1 MTQPK
6 AYPKGGRCAACQ
18 HRDADC
24 SWRDFESMQPL
35 VAKDKSDEQLVIV
48 KCTGFERTER

>member
-6 AYPKGGRCAACQ
+6 AYPKGGRCAACK

-24 SWRDFESMQPL
+24 SWRDFESMPPMQ
-35 VAKDKSDEQLVIV
+35 KDGDEVIV
-48 KCTGFERTER
+48 KCTGFERREDDGDL

>member
-1 MTQPK
+1 MTQITH
-6 AYPKGGRCAACQ
+6 YPKGGRCAACK

-48 KCTGFERTER
+48 KWTGFERTER